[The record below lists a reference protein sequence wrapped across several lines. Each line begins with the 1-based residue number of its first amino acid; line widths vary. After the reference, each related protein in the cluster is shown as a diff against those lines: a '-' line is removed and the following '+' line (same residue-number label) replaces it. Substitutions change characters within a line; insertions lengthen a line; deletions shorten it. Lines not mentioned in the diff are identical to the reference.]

1 MAQTLNI
8 PSNNKKQNG
17 ATLIGML
24 LVGSMIVFVA
34 LIVMKM
40 VPAYTEYF
48 SVKNTLR
55 AMKQDSL
62 DNMSNKEIMDSFDRR
77 ASTGYIE
84 VVTGRDL
91 NIEKG
96 INGETVVTVDYTVV
110 KPIIANVSVLIKFS
124 ARSDNR

>member
-1 MAQTLNI
+1 MAQTLSLR
-8 PSNNKKQNG
+8 SNNKKQKG

-48 SVKNTLR
+48 SVKKTLQ

-96 INGETVVTVDYTVV
+96 VNGETVVTVDYTVV